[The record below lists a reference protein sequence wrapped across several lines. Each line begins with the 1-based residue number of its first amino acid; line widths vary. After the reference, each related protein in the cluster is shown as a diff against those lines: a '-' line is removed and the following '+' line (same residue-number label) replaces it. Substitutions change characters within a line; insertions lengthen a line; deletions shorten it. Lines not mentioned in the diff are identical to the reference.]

1 MNQAVKNNLLKKN
14 GNYIFPF
21 FWQHGEDEKVLRDY
35 MRAIYDAN
43 IGAVCVESRPHPDFV
58 GPGWWR
64 DMDII
69 LDEARKRGMKV
80 WILDDSHFP
89 TGYCNGQLENGPLKE
104 LRQSIVCRVIK
115 TVGSGERLCLS
126 VKEYEKAPEFLPTEL
141 ERKKLPF
148 PLKTYEDDELIG
160 FTAVRIREAFKDEQI
175 DLDGYIR
182 DGVLDWISG
191 KGCFRICACYKTRNR
206 GPHRNYMNMMSQ
218 KSCRNLIEAVYEPH
232 YEHYKEDF
240 GTTIAGFFS
249 DEPELGNG
257 HLYEM
262 GKKIYDTEDLPWSE
276 ELEDALRAA
285 WGEQFKT
292 NLPLIW
298 EKEAPGLKKAG
309 VCYEYMNQVTKLV
322 EKDFSWQIGEW
333 CRARGVEYIG
343 HLIEDNNQHSRTGSS
358 LGHYFRGLAGQD
370 MAGIDDI
377 GGQVFPG
384 MEDVYIPV
392 PGGNDRDGEFYHY
405 LLAKLASSAA
415 ALEPLK
421 KGRAMC
427 EIFGAYGWAEGVQ
440 LEKYLADHFMVR
452 GINRFVP
459 HAFSPKA
466 FPDPDCPPHFYAH
479 GNNPQYRHFGKLMEY
494 MNRVCELI
502 DGGHSVSS
510 VGILYHGEADW
521 MGECMYSQKPA
532 HILYDAMIDYDII
545 PADRIINQVRDQ
557 GNIGS
562 VLKICTQEYRVLVV
576 PYMQY
581 ISKELTKALGYLIR
595 AGMPVIFLESLPEG
609 ICNGDQALLA
619 ELKDAWKVPLN
630 RLLSVM
636 EELKIPEIWAVPSNK
651 RLRCLHYQKENDIYY
666 LVNEGCEPYRG
677 VVQVPSK
684 GNCYGYDA
692 WENRL
697 FRIKTEERNGR
708 GIIPIELDPKK
719 SWIVVF
725 DEADDK
731 FLPEPVVEKRFIRE
745 RMLEGW
751 KRSIC
756 TSREYPDFREE
767 KEISL
772 PDCLEKEKPEFSGI
786 IRYRNFVYLSEK
798 KYVWLEIT
806 DAAEGVEVFV
816 NDISLGIQIVPV
828 YRYDLTPYL
837 HAGENSIIIEV
848 ATTLGRSIPERK
860 GTSSRAKI
868 EMEMKSGICGEVYL
882 LKEE

>member
-14 GNYIFPF
+14 RNYIFPF
-21 FWQHGEDEKVLRDY
+21 FWQHGETEAVLRDY
-35 MRAIYDAN
+35 MRAINEAN
-43 IGAVCVESRPHPDFV
+43 IGAVCVESRPHPDFA

-89 TGYCNGQLENGPLKE
+89 TGYCNGKLENGPLE
-104 LRQSIVCRVIK
+104 DLRQSIVCQVIK
-115 TVGSGERLCLS
+115 TVEAGERLLLS
-126 VKEYEKAPEFLPTEL
+126 VREYEEAPEFVPTEL
-141 ERKKLPF
+141 EAKKLSF
-148 PLKTYEDDELIG
+148 PLKTYEDDQLIG
-160 FTAVRIREAFKDEQI
+160 FTAVGIQEKDEQI
-175 DLDGYIR
+175 DLSPYIQ
-182 DGVLDWISG
+182 DGVLEWTCG
-191 KGCFRICACYKTRNR
+191 EGCFRIYACYKTRNR
-206 GPHRNYMNMMSQ
+206 GPHRNYMNMMSRR
-218 KSCRNLIEAVYEPH
+218 SCSNLIKAVYEPH
-232 YEHYKEDF
+232 YEHYKKDF

-262 GKKIYDTEDLPWSE
+262 GKKIYETEDLPWSE
-276 ELEDALRAA
+276 ELENALQSI
-285 WGEQFKT
+285 WGERFKT
-292 NLPLIW
+292 NLPLLW
-298 EKEAPGLKKAG
+298 EKEVSSLKKAA
-309 VCYEYMNQVTKLV
+309 VCYEYMDQVTRLV

-333 CRARGVEYIG
+333 CRAHGVEYIG

-452 GINRFVP
+452 GVNRFVP
-459 HAFSPKA
+459 HAFSPKE

-502 DGGHSVSS
+502 DGGHTICR

-545 PADRIINQVRDQ
+545 PADMIIHQVRAQ
-557 GNIGS
+557 KEMEP
-562 VLKICTQEYRVLVV
+562 VLRICSQEYRVLVV
-576 PYMQY
+576 PYMQF
-581 ISKELTKALGYLIR
+581 IFRELAEALNYLMK
-595 AGMPVIFLESLPEG
+595 AGMPVIFLEGIPEG
-609 ICNGDQALLA
+609 ICNGDQDLLKELRSA
-619 ELKDAWKVPLN
+619 ETVPLDS
-630 RLLSVM
+630 LLPVM
-636 EELKIPEIWAVPSNK
+636 DRLKIWEICAIPGNN
-651 RLRCLHYQKENDIYY
+651 RLRCLHYYKENDIYY
-666 LVNEGCEPYRG
+666 LVNEGSETYKG
-677 VVQVPSK
+677 VVYVPSA
-684 GNCYGYDA
+684 GPCYGYDA

-697 FRIKTEERNGR
+697 FRVRTEEEGGR
-708 GIIPIELDPKK
+708 TAIHIELDPKK

-725 DEADDK
+725 DQPTAELA
-731 FLPEPVVEKRFIRE
+731 PEPDLPKNFTRE
-745 RMLEGW
+745 LFCDGW
-751 KRSIC
+751 KRSLC
-756 TSREYPDFREE
+756 SARAYPDFQEE
-767 KEISL
+767 RKVSL
-772 PDCLEKEKPEFSGI
+772 PDCLEKERPEFSGFV
-786 IRYRNFVYLSEK
+786 RYENTICRKGK
-798 KYVWLEIT
+798 KKILLEIT

-816 NDISLGIQIVPV
+816 NDSSLGIQIVPV
-828 YRYDLTPYL
+828 YRYDLTEYL
-837 HAGENSIIIEV
+837 HEGENSITIEV
-848 ATTLGRSIPERK
+848 ATTLGRSIPKRK
-860 GTSSRAKI
+860 GTSSRAEI
-868 EMEMKSGICGEVYL
+868 YMEMKSGICGQIYL
-882 LKEE
+882 LEEDN